1 MAPPQKRFDVSTD
14 RGDMRWLAAI
24 RTKPAVASMAMSR
37 AGFVLVCDQQYE
49 QVFSESREPG

>member
-1 MAPPQKRFDVSTD
+1 
-14 RGDMRWLAAI
+14 MRWLAAI